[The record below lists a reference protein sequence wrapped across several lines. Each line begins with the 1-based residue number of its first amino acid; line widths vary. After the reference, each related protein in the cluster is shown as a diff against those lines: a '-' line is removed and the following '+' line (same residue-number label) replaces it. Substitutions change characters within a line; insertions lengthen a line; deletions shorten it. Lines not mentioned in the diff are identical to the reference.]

1 MRPKTRAIVLGA
13 ALVTGAAVAGIDWNQ
28 YIQKRYPNGS
38 PVPPLI
44 NTKQTTLSGGTPLPV
59 SCASGNVSSCMATA
73 NQNLLVS
80 ACKEVN
86 ATPVTAP
93 TASTNSQYVSA
104 VCPNQNWQSLIVNS
118 PDKQKIINDLK
129 KYSNSTVSASEGT
142 AILVRESGGGNPA
155 DFNFQ
160 DYSPGGI
167 KAVGPMQLIPRWHPG
182 EPLNT
187 VSGNMQSG
195 MAYLQRCANGPNTP
209 WGSQNLSWVATCYHE
224 GQPYAYRHYI
234 QSPLAI
240 PAGVH
245 GLNPAYV
252 KIINNKCLNK

>member
-1 MRPKTRAIVLGA
+1 M
-13 ALVTGAAVAGIDWNQ
+13 
-28 YIQKRYPNGS
+28 
-38 PVPPLI
+38 
-44 NTKQTTLSGGTPLPV
+44 PV
-59 SCASGNVSSCMATA
+59 SCASGNASSCMATA

-93 TASTNSQYVSA
+93 TASTSSQYVSA
-104 VCPNQNWQSLIVNS
+104 ACPNQNWQSLIVNS

-155 DFNFQ
+155 YFNFQ
-160 DYSPGGI
+160 DYSPGGA

-187 VSGNMQSG
+187 VSRNMQSG

-209 WGSQNLSWVATCYHE
+209 WGPTNLVWIATCYHE
-224 GQPYAYRHYI
+224 GPTYAYNAYVTNPSTPPPGYGGHDPQYV
-234 QSPLAI
+234 
-240 PAGVH
+240 AGVNASCH
-245 GLNPAYV
+245 
-252 KIINNKCLNK
+252 